1 MDDRHPM
8 KLLVVASDPME
19 FRGILAHA
27 SEVRRTSLESDWART
42 IRLGANELLLV
53 ANGAGVR
60 RAAAAAEP
68 AVKAFEPDAIA
79 SIGFCGALA
88 PELAVA
94 DILVATEVLD
104 GEARYIT
111 ARVESARPHHRG
123 VVYTG
128 SRVVQSAAERRS
140 LRITGAAVVEMEASA
155 AAECARI
162 HNLPFYCI
170 KVVTDLAGET
180 MLNDFNRALRE
191 DGHFDTI
198 VLLKGTFRQPIAR
211 IAELLRLR
219 GRCVLS
225 TRAMGDFIADC
236 RF

>member
-1 MDDRHPM
+1 M

-19 FRGILAHA
+19 FRGILSHA
-27 SEVRRTSLESDWART
+27 SEVRRKTMESDWART

-60 RAAAAAEP
+60 RAAAAAE
-68 AVKAFEPDAIA
+68 AALKGFEPDAIA
-79 SIGFCGALA
+79 SIGFSGALA

-94 DILVATEVLD
+94 DIVVATGVTG
-104 GEARYIT
+104 GEARYT
-111 ARVESARPHHRG
+111 AAPVESGRPHHRG
-123 VVYTG
+123 VVCTS
-128 SRVVQSAAERRS
+128 SRVVQSAAERRN
-140 LRITGAAVVEMEASA
+140 LRTTGAAVVEMEASA
-155 AAECARI
+155 VAECARI
-162 HNLPFYCI
+162 HSLPFYCI

-180 MLNDFNRALRE
+180 MVNDFNRALRE

-198 VLLKGTFRQPIAR
+198 VLLKGTFRQPFAR
-211 IAELLRLR
+211 VSELLRLR

-225 TRAMGDFIADC
+225 TRALGDFIADC

>member
-1 MDDRHPM
+1 M
-8 KLLVVASDPME
+8 KLLLVASDPME
-19 FRGILAHA
+19 FRGIVSHA
-27 SEVRRTSLESDWART
+27 SEVRRTSLESEWART

-53 ANGAGVR
+53 ANGAGAR
-60 RAAAAAEP
+60 RAPAAAE
-68 AVKAFEPDAIA
+68 AALKAFQPDAIA

-94 DILVATEVLD
+94 DIVVATEVID
-104 GEARYIT
+104 GEARYT
-111 ARVESARPHHRG
+111 AAPIESRRPHHRG
-123 VVYTG
+123 VVCT
-128 SRVVQSAAERRS
+128 SARVVQSAAERRN
-140 LRITGAAVVEMEASA
+140 LRTTGAAVVEMEAFA
-155 AAECARI
+155 VAGCARI

-198 VLLKGTFRQPIAR
+198 VLLQGTFRQPFAR

-225 TRAMGDFIADC
+225 ARAMGDFIADC